1 MDRKVCFILDAGNW
15 EGWGQTPVQ
24 SSTPP
29 TPDNQWARAFRDRGR
44 GLHTETAQS
53 ALTVALKL
61 VIGGLTIIILS
72 VLSTVDLQFQVWFV
86 SIPWGQFSELWQFM
100 SWLQSGHHVV
110 NFFHL
115 VDVSVSAKQLT
126 GYDSEYYL

>member
-29 TPDNQWARAFRDRGR
+29 TPDNQWARAFRGRGR

-61 VIGGLTIIILS
+61 VIGGLTIIILI
-72 VLSTVDLQFQVWFV
+72 VFSTVDLQFQVWFV
-86 SIPWGQFSELWQFM
+86 SIPMRPVLRIMAVYVM
-100 SWLQSGHHVV
+100 STVWLLCS
-110 NFFHL
+110 
-115 VDVSVSAKQLT
+115 
-126 GYDSEYYL
+126 